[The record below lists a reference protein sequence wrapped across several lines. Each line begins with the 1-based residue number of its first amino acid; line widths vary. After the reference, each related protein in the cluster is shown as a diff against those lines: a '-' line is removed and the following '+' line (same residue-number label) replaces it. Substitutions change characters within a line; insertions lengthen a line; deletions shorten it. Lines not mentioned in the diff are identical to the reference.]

1 MSEKQIFAL
10 LGQFWGDLQQ
20 PEFYWEVLALALI
33 LAFSWWSSYRLRKQ
47 ETLYGRSGQSALR
60 AFGVGSLKRISFPVV
75 ALVFVLILRQVL
87 VALHWEHLSLL
98 YLAVPLLVSWALA
111 RILVY
116 VLRSVFSNGGFLTTS
131 ERLITSAI
139 WGWMVL
145 DITGLDQPLI
155 EMLEQ
160 VSFSVGKQTLDLW
173 LLLHGAVTVGAT
185 LLLALWVASLI
196 ETRLMAAQQ
205 MDGNMRE
212 VLARLAK
219 ALLSVI
225 ALLCSLS
232 LVGID
237 VTALSV
243 FGGALAVGLGLGL
256 QKIASNYVSGFII
269 LLDRSI
275 RLGNLVAVDD
285 KTSGT
290 VTQITTRY
298 TVLRTLTGIE
308 VIIPNEYLVNNII
321 RNLSFT
327 DTRVRVTVSVQV
339 AYNADLEQAMALM
352 AGAACALPRVLV
364 DPAPGV
370 LITGFADS
378 GIDLEL
384 GFWVADPE
392 AGTGNVRSEISLA
405 IWKSFRAAGIE
416 IPFPQRE
423 VRIIGTLPESAA
435 TDKKNPAPVGGGI

>member
-10 LGQFWGDLQQ
+10 LGLLWRDLQQ
-20 PEFYWEVLALALI
+20 PEFYWEVLGLVLI
-33 LAFSWWSSYRLRKQ
+33 LAFSWWLSYRLRAQ
-47 ETLYGRSGQSALR
+47 QSRFGNSGQSALR
-60 AFGVGSLKRISFPVV
+60 AFGVGSVKRIAFPVV
-75 ALVFVLILRQVL
+75 ALVFVLILRKVL
-87 VALHWEHLSLL
+87 KSLQMEHLSLFD
-98 YLAVPLLVSWALA
+98 LAVPLLVSWALV

-116 VLRSVFSNGGFLTTS
+116 VLRCVFSNGGFLTS
-131 ERLITSAI
+131 FERLITSAI
-139 WGWMVL
+139 WAGVVL
-145 DITGLDQPLI
+145 NITGLDDPLI

-160 VSFSVGKQTLDLW
+160 VSFRVGKQTIDLW
-173 LLLHGAVTVGAT
+173 MLTHGAVTVGVT
-185 LLLALWVASLI
+185 LLLALWIASLI
-196 ETRLMAAQQ
+196 ENRLMAAEQL
-205 MDGNMRE
+205 DANVRE
-212 VLARLAK
+212 VLARVAK
-219 ALLSVI
+219 ALLAVV

-298 TVLRTLTGIE
+298 TVLRTLTGVE

-327 DTRVRVTVSVQV
+327 DTRVRVVVSIQV
-339 AYNADLEQAMALM
+339 AYSADVEKAMVLM
-352 AGAACALPRVLV
+352 VDAARGQPRVLA
-364 DPAPGV
+364 DPEPGV
-370 LITGFADS
+370 MVIGFADS
-378 GIDLEL
+378 GINLEL
-384 GFWVADPE
+384 GFWVSDPE
-392 AGTGNVRSEISLA
+392 VGTGGVRSDISMVF
-405 IWKSFRAAGIE
+405 WKAFRENGIE

-423 VRIIGTLPESAA
+423 VRILSDLPTVARENA
-435 TDKKNPAPVGGGI
+435 

>member
-10 LGQFWGDLQQ
+10 LGQFWRDMQQ
-20 PEFYWEVLALALI
+20 PEFYWEALALVLI
-33 LAFSWWSSYRLRKQ
+33 LAFSWWLSFRLRKQ
-47 ETLYGRSGQSALR
+47 ESLYGKSGQSALR
-60 AFGVGSLKRISFPVV
+60 AFGVGSLKRIAFPVV
-75 ALVFVLILRQVL
+75 ALLLVLILRKVL
-87 VALHWEHLSLL
+87 LALHWQHLSLL
-98 YLAVPLLVSWALA
+98 YLAGPLLVSWVLA
-111 RILVY
+111 RVLVY
-116 VLRSVFSNGGFLTTS
+116 VLRSVFSHGGFLTTS

-139 WGWMVL
+139 WGCMVL
-145 DITGLDQPLI
+145 NITGLDDPLI
-155 EMLEQ
+155 EMFEQ

-173 LLLHGAVTVGAT
+173 MLLHGAVTVGVT
-185 LLLALWVASLI
+185 LLLALWIASLI
-196 ETRLMAAQQ
+196 ENRLMAAQQ
-205 MDGNMRE
+205 MDANVRE

-219 ALLSVI
+219 AVLSVI

-237 VTALSV
+237 VTTLSV
-243 FGGALAVGLGLGL
+243 FSGALAVGLGLGL
-256 QKIASNYVSGFII
+256 QKIASNYVSGFIL

-275 RLGNLVAVDD
+275 RLGNLVAIDD

-327 DTRVRVTVSVQV
+327 DTRVRVAVCVQV
-339 AYNADLEQAMALM
+339 AYSADLEKAMALM
-352 AGAACALPRVLV
+352 VDAARSLPRVLV
-364 DPAPGV
+364 DPEPGV
-370 LITGFADS
+370 LIAGFADS

-392 AGTGNVRSEISLA
+392 AGTGNARSEISLA
-405 IWKSFRAAGIE
+405 IWKSFRETGIE

-423 VRIIGTLPESAA
+423 VRILRDA
-435 TDKKNPAPVGGGI
+435 PA

>member
-10 LGQFWGDLQQ
+10 LGQFWRDMQQ
-20 PEFYWEVLALALI
+20 PGFYWEVLALALI
-33 LAFSWWSSYRLRKQ
+33 LAVSWWLSLRLRRRGRVDGES
-47 ETLYGRSGQSALR
+47 ETSALR
-60 AFGVGSLKRISFPVV
+60 AFGVGSLKRMIFPLV
-75 ALVFVLILRQVL
+75 ALALVLILRHSL
-87 VALHWEHLSLL
+87 KSAHVAHLSLFDL
-98 YLAVPLLVSWALA
+98 TIPLLVSWALV
-111 RILVY
+111 RVLVY
-116 VLRSVFSNGGFLTTS
+116 VLRCVFSNGGFLTS
-131 ERLITSAI
+131 FERLITVAI
-139 WGWMVL
+139 WTGVVL
-145 DITGLDQPLI
+145 NITGLDDPLI
-155 EMLEQ
+155 EMFEQ
-160 VSFSVGKQTLDLW
+160 VSFSVGKQTLNLW
-173 LLLHGAVTVGAT
+173 VLLHGAVTVGVT

-196 ETRLMAAQQ
+196 ESRLMAAQQ
-205 MDGNMRE
+205 MDANVRE

-219 ALLSVI
+219 AILSVI

-243 FGGALAVGLGLGL
+243 FSGALAVGLGLGL

-298 TVLRTLTGIE
+298 TVLRTLTGVE
-308 VIIPNEYLVNNII
+308 VIIPNEYLVNNIV

-327 DTRVRVTVSVQV
+327 DTRVRVTVGVQV
-339 AYNADLEQAMALM
+339 AYSADLERAMALM
-352 AGAACALPRVLV
+352 VDVAQALPRVLG
-364 DPAPGV
+364 DPAPGA

-378 GIDLEL
+378 GINLEL

-392 AGTGNVRSEISLA
+392 TGTGNVRSEISLA
-405 IWKSFRAAGIE
+405 IWKAFRDNGIE

-423 VRIIGTLPESAA
+423 VRLVRDAA
-435 TDKKNPAPVGGGI
+435 V

>member
-10 LGQFWGDLQQ
+10 LAQFWRDVQQ
-20 PEFYWEVLALALI
+20 PGFYWEVLALAAI
-33 LAFSWWSSYRLRKQ
+33 LAVSWWLSLRLR
-47 ETLYGRSGQSALR
+47 RRASGGGDAGESALR
-60 AFGVGSLKRISFPVV
+60 AFGVGGLKRMFFPLL
-75 ALVFVLILRQVL
+75 ALTLVLILRQGLKSAHVG
-87 VALHWEHLSLL
+87 HLSLFEL
-98 YLAVPLLVSWALA
+98 TIPLLVSWGLV
-111 RILVY
+111 RGLVY
-116 VLRSVFSNGGFLTTS
+116 VLRCVFSNGGFLTS
-131 ERLITSAI
+131 FERLITAAI
-139 WGWMVL
+139 WIGVVL
-145 DITGLDQPLI
+145 NITGLDDPLI
-155 EMLEQ
+155 EMFEQ
-160 VSFSVGKQTLDLW
+160 VSFSVGKQTLNLW
-173 LLLHGAVTVGAT
+173 QLMHGAVTVGVT

-196 ETRLMAAQQ
+196 ENRLMAAQQ
-205 MDGNMRE
+205 MDANVRE

-219 ALLSVI
+219 ATLSVI

-243 FGGALAVGLGLGL
+243 FSGALAVGLGLGL

-298 TVLRTLTGIE
+298 TVLRTLTGVE
-308 VIIPNEYLVNNII
+308 VIIPNEYLVNNIV

-327 DTRVRVTVSVQV
+327 DTRLRVTVTVQV
-339 AYNADLEQAMALM
+339 AYGSDLERAMTLLVD
-352 AGAACALPRVLV
+352 AARAQPRVLA
-364 DPAPGV
+364 DPAPGA
-370 LITGFADS
+370 LIIGFAES

-405 IWKSFRAAGIE
+405 IWKAFRDNGIE

-423 VRIIGTLPESAA
+423 VRLVRDAA
-435 TDKKNPAPVGGGI
+435 V

>member
-10 LGQFWGDLQQ
+10 LGQFWRDMQQ
-20 PEFYWEVLALALI
+20 PGFYWEVLALALI
-33 LAFSWWSSYRLRKQ
+33 LAVSWWLSLRLRRRGRVDGES
-47 ETLYGRSGQSALR
+47 ETSALR
-60 AFGVGSLKRISFPVV
+60 AFGVGSLKRMIFPLV
-75 ALVFVLILRQVL
+75 ALALVLILRHSL
-87 VALHWEHLSLL
+87 KSAHVAHLSLFDL
-98 YLAVPLLVSWALA
+98 TIPLLVSWALV
-111 RILVY
+111 RVLVY
-116 VLRSVFSNGGFLTTS
+116 VLRCVFSNGGFLTS
-131 ERLITSAI
+131 FERLITVAI
-139 WGWMVL
+139 WTGVVL
-145 DITGLDQPLI
+145 NITGLDDPLI
-155 EMLEQ
+155 EMFEQ
-160 VSFSVGKQTLDLW
+160 VSFSIGKQTLNLW
-173 LLLHGAVTVGAT
+173 VLLHGAVTVGVT

-196 ETRLMAAQQ
+196 ESRLMAAQQ
-205 MDGNMRE
+205 MDANVRE

-219 ALLSVI
+219 AILSVI

-243 FGGALAVGLGLGL
+243 FSGALAVGLGLGL

-298 TVLRTLTGIE
+298 TVLRTLTGVE
-308 VIIPNEYLVNNII
+308 VIIPNEYLVNNIV

-327 DTRVRVTVSVQV
+327 DTRVRVTVGVQV
-339 AYNADLEQAMALM
+339 AYSADLERAMALM
-352 AGAACALPRVLV
+352 VDVAQALPRVLG
-364 DPAPGV
+364 DPAPGA

-378 GIDLEL
+378 GINLEL

-392 AGTGNVRSEISLA
+392 TGTGNVRSEISLA
-405 IWKSFRAAGIE
+405 IWKAFRDNGIE

-423 VRIIGTLPESAA
+423 VRLVRDAA
-435 TDKKNPAPVGGGI
+435 V

>member
-10 LGQFWGDLQQ
+10 LRQLWKDVYT
-20 PEFYWEVLALALI
+20 PEFYWVLLL
-33 LAFSWWSSYRLRKQ
+33 LVLVLSLSWWLARCLKNCLPEQAPEEEQSRMRVFGEGGLQRLSYPLF
-47 ETLYGRSGQSALR
+47 AM
-60 AFGVGSLKRISFPVV
+60 I
-75 ALVFVLILRQVL
+75 LVFSMNKLLAYL
-87 VALHWEHLSLL
+87 GWKCLSLL
-98 YLAVPLLVSWALA
+98 SLAGTLLLA
-111 RILVY
+111 WTLVRLLVY
-116 VLRSVFSNGGFLTTS
+116 VLRCVFFRSALLRMF
-131 ERLITSAI
+131 ERFITIAVLFWVILDMSGSA
-139 WGWMVL
+139 
-145 DITGLDQPLI
+145 DPLI
-155 EMLEQ
+155 EALQ
-160 VSFSVGKQTLDLW
+160 KVVFVVGRQKLDLW
-173 LLLHGAVTVGAT
+173 TILHGTATVCFT
-185 LLLALWVASLI
+185 LLIALWIASLI
-196 ETRLMAAQQ
+196 EHRLTKTEQIDA
-205 MDGNMRE
+205 NMRE

-219 ALLSVI
+219 AILAVV

-237 VTALSV
+237 VTTLSV
-243 FGGALAVGLGLGL
+243 FGGALAVGLGMGL

-275 RLGNLVAVDD
+275 RLGNLVAIDD

-298 TVLRTLTGIE
+298 TVLRTLTGVE
-308 VIIPNEYLVNNII
+308 VIIPNEYLVNNIV

-327 DTRVRVTVSVQV
+327 DTRVRVAVSVQV
-339 AYNADLEQAMALM
+339 AYRADLEQAMALM
-352 AGAACALPRVLV
+352 VDAARQLPRVLA

-378 GIDLEL
+378 GINLEL

-405 IWKSFRAAGIE
+405 IWKSFRENGIE

-423 VRIIGTLPESAA
+423 VRILS
-435 TDKKNPAPVGGGI
+435 DAPV

>member
-1 MSEKQIFAL
+1 MSENQIFAL
-10 LGQFWGDLQQ
+10 LGQLWRDLQQ
-20 PEFYWEVLALALI
+20 PDFYWEVLALALI
-33 LAFSWWSSYRLRKQ
+33 LVVSWGLSFRLRQ
-47 ETLYGRSGQSALR
+47 RERFSGASGQSALR

-75 ALVFVLILRQVL
+75 ALLLVLLLRQVL
-87 VALHWEHLSLL
+87 KVAQLGHLSLFD
-98 YLAVPLLVSWALA
+98 LAIPLLVSWALV
-111 RILVY
+111 RVLVY
-116 VLRSVFSNGGFLTTS
+116 VLRCVFSNGGFLTS
-131 ERLITSAI
+131 FERLITSAI
-139 WGWMVL
+139 WVGVVL
-145 DITGLDQPLI
+145 NVTGLDDPLI
-155 EMLEQ
+155 EMFEQ
-160 VSFSVGKQTLDLW
+160 VSFSIGKQTLNLW
-173 LLLHGAVTVGAT
+173 LLLHGAVTVGIT
-185 LLLALWVASLI
+185 LLLALWVASLV
-196 ETRLMAAQQ
+196 ENRLMAAQQ
-205 MDGNMRE
+205 MDANVRE

-285 KTSGT
+285 QTSGT

-298 TVLRTLTGIE
+298 TVLRTLTGVE
-308 VIIPNEYLVNNII
+308 VIIPNEYLVNNIV

-327 DTRVRVTVSVQV
+327 DTRVRVAVSVQV
-339 AYNADLEQAMALM
+339 AYRADLEHAMALM
-352 AGAACALPRVLV
+352 VDAAQALPRVLA

-378 GIDLEL
+378 GINLEL

-405 IWKSFRAAGIE
+405 IWKSFRENGIE

-423 VRIIGTLPESAA
+423 VRILS
-435 TDKKNPAPVGGGI
+435 DAPV

>member
-1 MSEKQIFAL
+1 MSENQIFAL
-10 LGQFWGDLQQ
+10 LGQLWRDFQQ
-20 PEFYWEVLALALI
+20 PDFYWEVLALALI
-33 LAFSWWSSYRLRKQ
+33 LVVSWGLSFRLRQ
-47 ETLYGRSGQSALR
+47 RERFSGASGQSALR

-75 ALVFVLILRQVL
+75 ALLLVLLLRQVL
-87 VALHWEHLSLL
+87 KVAQLGHLSLFD
-98 YLAVPLLVSWALA
+98 LAIPLLVSWALV
-111 RILVY
+111 RVLVY
-116 VLRSVFSNGGFLTTS
+116 VLRCVFSNGGFLTS
-131 ERLITSAI
+131 FERLITSAI
-139 WGWMVL
+139 WVGVVL
-145 DITGLDQPLI
+145 NVTGLDDPLI
-155 EMLEQ
+155 EMFEQ
-160 VSFSVGKQTLDLW
+160 VSFSIGKQTLNLW
-173 LLLHGAVTVGAT
+173 LLLHGAVTVGIT

-196 ETRLMAAQQ
+196 ENRLMAAQQ
-205 MDGNMRE
+205 MDANVRE

-219 ALLSVI
+219 AMLSVI

-285 KTSGT
+285 QTSGT

-298 TVLRTLTGIE
+298 TVLRTLTGVE
-308 VIIPNEYLVNNII
+308 VIIPNEYLVNNIV

-327 DTRVRVTVSVQV
+327 DTRVRVAVSVQV
-339 AYNADLEQAMALM
+339 AYRADLEQAMALM
-352 AGAACALPRVLV
+352 VDAARQLPRVLA

-378 GIDLEL
+378 GINLEL

-405 IWKSFRAAGIE
+405 IWKSFRENGIE

-423 VRIIGTLPESAA
+423 VRILS
-435 TDKKNPAPVGGGI
+435 DAPV

>member
-1 MSEKQIFAL
+1 MSENQIFAL
-10 LGQFWGDLQQ
+10 LGQLWRDLQQ
-20 PEFYWEVLALALI
+20 PGFYWEVLALALI
-33 LAFSWWSSYRLRKQ
+33 LVVSWGLSFRLRQ
-47 ETLYGRSGQSALR
+47 RERFSGASGQSALR

-75 ALVFVLILRQVL
+75 ALLLVLLLRQVL
-87 VALHWEHLSLL
+87 KVAQLGHLSLFD
-98 YLAVPLLVSWALA
+98 LAIPLLVSWALV
-111 RILVY
+111 RVLVY
-116 VLRSVFSNGGFLTTS
+116 VLRCVFSNGGFLTS
-131 ERLITSAI
+131 FERLITSAI
-139 WGWMVL
+139 WVGVVL
-145 DITGLDQPLI
+145 NVTGLDDPLI
-155 EMLEQ
+155 EMFEQ
-160 VSFSVGKQTLDLW
+160 VSFSIGKQTLNLW
-173 LLLHGAVTVGAT
+173 MLLHGAVTVGIT

-196 ETRLMAAQQ
+196 ENRLMAAQQ
-205 MDGNMRE
+205 MDANVRE

-219 ALLSVI
+219 AMLSVI

-275 RLGNLVAVDD
+275 RLGNLVAVDEQ
-285 KTSGT
+285 TSGT

-298 TVLRTLTGIE
+298 TVLRTLTGVE
-308 VIIPNEYLVNNII
+308 VIIPNEYLVNNIV

-327 DTRVRVTVSVQV
+327 DSRVRVAVSVQV
-339 AYNADLEQAMALM
+339 AYRADLEQAMALM
-352 AGAACALPRVLV
+352 VDAAQALPRVLV

-378 GIDLEL
+378 GINLEL

-405 IWKSFRAAGIE
+405 IWKSFRENGIE

-423 VRIIGTLPESAA
+423 VRILS
-435 TDKKNPAPVGGGI
+435 DAPV

>member
-1 MSEKQIFAL
+1 MSENQIFAL
-10 LGQFWGDLQQ
+10 LGQLWRDFQQ
-20 PEFYWEVLALALI
+20 PDFYWEVLALALI
-33 LAFSWWSSYRLRKQ
+33 LVVSWGLSFRLRQ
-47 ETLYGRSGQSALR
+47 RERFSGASGQSALR

-75 ALVFVLILRQVL
+75 ALLLVLLLRQVL
-87 VALHWEHLSLL
+87 KVAQLGHLSLFD
-98 YLAVPLLVSWALA
+98 LAIPLLVSWALV
-111 RILVY
+111 RVLVY
-116 VLRSVFSNGGFLTTS
+116 VLRCVFSNGGFLTS
-131 ERLITSAI
+131 FERLITSAI
-139 WGWMVL
+139 WVGVVL
-145 DITGLDQPLI
+145 NVTGLDDPLI
-155 EMLEQ
+155 EMFEQ
-160 VSFSVGKQTLDLW
+160 VSFSIGKQTLNLW
-173 LLLHGAVTVGAT
+173 MLLHGAVTVGIT

-196 ETRLMAAQQ
+196 ENRLMAAQQ
-205 MDGNMRE
+205 MDANVRE

-275 RLGNLVAVDD
+275 RLGNLVAVDEQ
-285 KTSGT
+285 TSGT

-298 TVLRTLTGIE
+298 TVLRTLTGVE
-308 VIIPNEYLVNNII
+308 VIIPNEYLVNNIV

-327 DTRVRVTVSVQV
+327 DTRVRVAVSVQV
-339 AYNADLEQAMALM
+339 AYRADLEQAMALM
-352 AGAACALPRVLV
+352 VDAARQLPRVLA

-378 GIDLEL
+378 GINLEL

-405 IWKSFRAAGIE
+405 IWKSFRENGIE

-423 VRIIGTLPESAA
+423 VRILS
-435 TDKKNPAPVGGGI
+435 DAPV

>member
-1 MSEKQIFAL
+1 MSENQIFAL
-10 LGQFWGDLQQ
+10 LGQLWRDFQQ
-20 PEFYWEVLALALI
+20 PDFYWEVLALALI
-33 LAFSWWSSYRLRKQ
+33 LVVSWGLSFRLRQ
-47 ETLYGRSGQSALR
+47 RERFSGASGQSALR

-75 ALVFVLILRQVL
+75 ALLLVLLLRQVL
-87 VALHWEHLSLL
+87 KVAQLGHLSLFD
-98 YLAVPLLVSWALA
+98 LAIPLLVSWALV
-111 RILVY
+111 RVLVY
-116 VLRSVFSNGGFLTTS
+116 VLRCVFSNGGFLTS
-131 ERLITSAI
+131 FERLITSAI
-139 WGWMVL
+139 WVGVVL
-145 DITGLDQPLI
+145 NVTGLDDPLI
-155 EMLEQ
+155 EMFEQ
-160 VSFSVGKQTLDLW
+160 VSFSIGKQTLNLW
-173 LLLHGAVTVGAT
+173 MLLHGAVTVGIT

-196 ETRLMAAQQ
+196 ENRLMAAQQ
-205 MDGNMRE
+205 MDANVRE

-275 RLGNLVAVDD
+275 RLGNLVAVDEQ
-285 KTSGT
+285 TSGT

-298 TVLRTLTGIE
+298 TVLRTLTGVE
-308 VIIPNEYLVNNII
+308 VIIPNEYLVNNIV

-327 DTRVRVTVSVQV
+327 DTRVRVAVSVQV
-339 AYNADLEQAMALM
+339 AYRADLEQAMALM
-352 AGAACALPRVLV
+352 VDAARQLPRVLA

-378 GIDLEL
+378 GINLEL

-392 AGTGNVRSEISLA
+392 AGTGNVCSEISLA
-405 IWKSFRAAGIE
+405 IWKSFRENGIE

-423 VRIIGTLPESAA
+423 VRILS
-435 TDKKNPAPVGGGI
+435 DAPI

>member
-1 MSEKQIFAL
+1 MSERQIFAL
-10 LGQFWGDLQQ
+10 LGQLWRDFQQ

-33 LAFSWWSSYRLRKQ
+33 LAFSWWLSSRLRQ
-47 ETLYGRSGQSALR
+47 QQSLYGKSEQSALR
-60 AFGVGSLKRISFPVV
+60 SFGVGSLKRMFFPVL
-75 ALVFVLILRQVL
+75 ALVFVLTLRKALKALQVG
-87 VALHWEHLSLL
+87 HLSLL
-98 YLAVPLLVSWALA
+98 DLAVPLLVSWGLV
-111 RILVY
+111 RVLVY
-116 VLRSVFSNGGFLTTS
+116 LLRCVFSNGGFLTTF

-139 WGWMVL
+139 WGGVVL
-145 DITGLDQPLI
+145 NITGLDDPLI
-155 EMLEQ
+155 EMFEQ
-160 VSFSVGKQTLDLW
+160 VSFSVGKQTLNLW
-173 LLLHGAVTVGAT
+173 MLLHGAVTVGVT

-196 ETRLMAAQQ
+196 ENRLMAAQQ
-205 MDGNMRE
+205 MDANVRE

-219 ALLSVI
+219 AVLSVI

-237 VTALSV
+237 VTTLSV
-243 FGGALAVGLGLGL
+243 FSGALAVGLGLGL
-256 QKIASNYVSGFII
+256 QKIASNYVSGFIL

-298 TVLRTLTGIE
+298 TVLRTLTGVE
-308 VIIPNEYLVNNII
+308 VIIPNEYLVNNIV

-327 DTRVRVTVSVQV
+327 DTRVRVTVGVQV
-339 AYNADLEQAMALM
+339 AYGADLEKAMALM
-352 AGAACALPRVLV
+352 VDAAQQPSRVLV
-364 DPAPGV
+364 EPAPGV

-405 IWKSFRAAGIE
+405 IWKSFRANGIE

-423 VRIIGTLPESAA
+423 VRILR
-435 TDKKNPAPVGGGI
+435 DAPV

>member
-10 LGQFWGDLQQ
+10 LGEFWRDMQQ
-20 PEFYWEVLALALI
+20 PDFYWEVLALALI
-33 LAFSWWSSYRLRKQ
+33 LAVSWSLSLRLRRR
-47 ETLYGRSGQSALR
+47 ESLSATSAGSALR
-60 AFGVGSLKRISFPVV
+60 AFGVGSLKRMFFPLL
-75 ALVFVLILRQVL
+75 ALVLVLVLRQGLKSAHVG
-87 VALHWEHLSLL
+87 HLSLFDL
-98 YLAVPLLVSWALA
+98 TIPLLVSWALV
-111 RILVY
+111 RVLVY
-116 VLRSVFSNGGFLTTS
+116 VLRCVFSNGGFLTS
-131 ERLITSAI
+131 FERLITAAI
-139 WGWMVL
+139 WIGVVL
-145 DITGLDQPLI
+145 NITGLDDPLI
-155 EMLEQ
+155 EMFEQ
-160 VSFSVGKQTLDLW
+160 VSFSIGKQTLNLW
-173 LLLHGAVTVGAT
+173 QLMHGAVTVGVT

-196 ETRLMAAQQ
+196 ENRLMAAEQ
-205 MDGNMRE
+205 MDANVRE

-219 ALLSVI
+219 AILSVI

-243 FGGALAVGLGLGL
+243 FSGALAVGLGLGL

-285 KTSGT
+285 QTSGT

-298 TVLRTLTGIE
+298 TVLRTLTGVE
-308 VIIPNEYLVNNII
+308 VIIPNEYLVNNIV

-327 DTRVRVTVSVQV
+327 DTRLRVVLSVQV
-339 AYNADLEQAMALM
+339 AYGADLESAMALM
-352 AGAACALPRVLV
+352 VAAAQGQQRVLV
-364 DPAPGV
+364 DPAPGA
-370 LITGFADS
+370 LITGFAES
-378 GIDLEL
+378 GINLEL

-405 IWKSFRAAGIE
+405 IWKAFREHGIE

-423 VRIIGTLPESAA
+423 LRILRDAA
-435 TDKKNPAPVGGGI
+435 V

>member
-1 MSEKQIFAL
+1 MSENQIFAL
-10 LGQFWGDLQQ
+10 LGQLWRDLQQ
-20 PEFYWEVLALALI
+20 PDFYWEVLALALI
-33 LAFSWWSSYRLRKQ
+33 LVVSWGLSFRLRQ
-47 ETLYGRSGQSALR
+47 RERFSGASGQSALR

-75 ALVFVLILRQVL
+75 ALLLVLLLRQVL
-87 VALHWEHLSLL
+87 KVAQLGHLSLFD
-98 YLAVPLLVSWALA
+98 LAIPLLVSWALV
-111 RILVY
+111 RVLVY
-116 VLRSVFSNGGFLTTS
+116 VLRCVFSNGGFLTS
-131 ERLITSAI
+131 FERLITSAI
-139 WGWMVL
+139 WVGVVL
-145 DITGLDQPLI
+145 NVTGLDDPLI
-155 EMLEQ
+155 EMFEQ
-160 VSFSVGKQTLDLW
+160 VSFSIGKQTLNLW
-173 LLLHGAVTVGAT
+173 LLLHGAVTVGIT

-196 ETRLMAAQQ
+196 ENRLMAAQQ
-205 MDGNMRE
+205 MDANVRE

-285 KTSGT
+285 QTSGT

-298 TVLRTLTGIE
+298 TVLRTLTGVE
-308 VIIPNEYLVNNII
+308 VIIPNEYLVNNIV

-327 DTRVRVTVSVQV
+327 DTRVRVAVSVQV
-339 AYNADLEQAMALM
+339 AYRADLEHAMALM
-352 AGAACALPRVLV
+352 VDAAQALPRVLA

-378 GIDLEL
+378 GINLEL

-405 IWKSFRAAGIE
+405 IWKSFRENGIE

-423 VRIIGTLPESAA
+423 VRILS
-435 TDKKNPAPVGGGI
+435 DAPV